1 MPVFRRP
8 DGKIVETKTEN
19 LSGGADDV
27 SARVSVEVSDESFR
41 NAGPSGFDA
50 PTRRM
55 DSSHSDTNTK
65 TRLVGRRQTSE
76 DQKRLEDAAAQADAM
91 DDPVVGWLAVID
103 GPGKGRSLPL
113 GLGTNTIGRGDTERI
128 SLNFGD
134 DEISRSTHTVVT
146 YDPRGR
152 KFYVQH
158 GGGKNLTYVN
168 ERPVLAP
175 AELEPLAHIVIGN
188 TTLRFVPLCGENFDW
203 QDTEGKG

>member
-41 NAGPSGFDA
+41 NTGASGFDA

-55 DSSHSDTNTK
+55 DSSRDEPK
-65 TRLVGRRQTSE
+65 TRLVGRRQTSD
-76 DQKRLEDAAAQADAM
+76 DQKRLEEAAAQADAM

-103 GPGKGRSLPL
+103 GPGKGRALPL
-113 GLGTNTIGRGDTERI
+113 GLGTNTIGRGDTERV

-134 DEISRSTHTVVT
+134 DEISRTTHTIVT

-168 ERPVLAP
+168 DRPVLAV

-188 TTLRFVPLCGENFDW
+188 TTLRFVPLCGEDFDW
-203 QDTEGKG
+203 YGTEAKG